1 MSVQCSWFRIT
12 GILRW
17 NSGSTIYND
26 CQLLMREMIQKKV
39 RILGMLSAML
49 CCGAVSAQQHEVEMI
64 PFGNMD
70 QWIDRQIKESGII
83 GGATKNVYAI
93 GPTATVTETK
103 AYKNMGGSPWATSNV
118 MARVAGITKTNT
130 SVFPE
135 KRGDGFCARMD
146 TRMESVKV
154 FGIVDITVLAA
165 GSMFLGEVHEPIK
178 GTKNPQKMLNSG
190 IPFTKK
196 PIAIQF
202 DYKVKMSDCEK
213 RIRATGFSRITDVE
227 GKDFPEV
234 NLFLQKRWEDEKGNI
249 YAKRV
254 GTMVVRYYTTTDWH
268 NNATYSIMYG
278 DITSDPAYKAHMM
291 RLQVEERY
299 TVNSKGESVP
309 IKEVAWGT
317 KDDVPTHLLLQFT
330 SSHGGAY
337 IGSPGNSLWIDNV
350 KLVY

>member
-1 MSVQCSWFRIT
+1 
-12 GILRW
+12 
-17 NSGSTIYND
+17 
-26 CQLLMREMIQKKV
+26 
-39 RILGMLSAML
+39 
-49 CCGAVSAQQHEVEMI
+49 
-64 PFGNMD
+64 
-70 QWIDRQIKESGII
+70 
-83 GGATKNVYAI
+83 
-93 GPTATVTETK
+93 
-103 AYKNMGGSPWATSNV
+103 MGGSPWATSNV

-196 PIAIQF
+196 PIAVQF
-202 DYKVKMSDCEK
+202 DY
-213 RIRATGFSRITDVE
+213 
-227 GKDFPEV
+227 
-234 NLFLQKRWEDEKGNI
+234 KRWEDEKGNI

-278 DITSDPAYKAHMM
+278 DITGDPAYKAHMM

-299 TVNSKGESVP
+299 AVNSKGESVP

-317 KDDVPTHLLLQFT
+317 EDDVPTHLLLQFT

>member
-1 MSVQCSWFRIT
+1 M
-12 GILRW
+12 
-17 NSGSTIYND
+17 
-26 CQLLMREMIQKKV
+26 
-39 RILGMLSAML
+39 LGVLSAML

-118 MARVAGITKTNT
+118 MARVAGITKLILLFRIGT
-130 SVFPE
+130 
-135 KRGDGFCARMD
+135 RGWFLRPHGHPYGKC
-146 TRMESVKV
+146 EG

-202 DYKVKMSDCEK
+202 DYKVKMSDREK

-278 DITSDPAYKAHMM
+278 DITGDPAYKAHMM

-299 TVNSKGESVP
+299 AVNSKGESVP

-317 KDDVPTHLLLQFT
+317 EDDVPTHLLLQFT

>member
-1 MSVQCSWFRIT
+1 MIRKVKNVCV
-12 GILRW
+12 
-17 NSGSTIYND
+17 
-26 CQLLMREMIQKKV
+26 LLMLLGSGTILWAQER
-39 RILGMLSAML
+39 RI
-49 CCGAVSAQQHEVEMI
+49 EPI
-64 PFGNMD
+64 RFGNMD

-83 GGATKNVYAI
+83 GGALKHVYAI
-93 GPTATVTETK
+93 GPTATITGNKE
-103 AYKNMGGSPWATSNV
+103 YSNMGGSPWASSNV

-135 KRGDGFCARMD
+135 KRGNGFCARMD

-154 FGIVDITVLAA
+154 FGLIDITVLAA
-165 GSMFLGEVHEPIK
+165 GSVFLGEVHEPIK

-190 IPFTKK
+190 VPFTKK
-196 PIAIQF
+196 PIALQF
-202 DYKVKMSDCEK
+202 DYKVKMSDRKK

-227 GKDFPEV
+227 GRDYPEV
-234 NLFLQKRWEDEKGNI
+234 NLFLQKRWEDAEGNI

-254 GTMVVRYYTTTDWH
+254 GTMVVRYDKTTDWQ

-278 DITSDPAYKAHMM
+278 DITGDPAYRAYMM

-299 TVNSKGESVP
+299 AINSKGESVP
-309 IKEVAWGT
+309 IKEVGWGT
-317 KDDVPTHLLLQFT
+317 KDDVPTHLILQFT

>member
-1 MSVQCSWFRIT
+1 M
-12 GILRW
+12 
-17 NSGSTIYND
+17 
-26 CQLLMREMIQKKV
+26 MQKK
-39 RILGMLSAML
+39 ICMYGLLSAFL
-49 CCGAVSAQQHEVEMI
+49 CCGTALAQQQQHTVEVI
-64 PFGNMD
+64 PFGDMD

-83 GGATKNVYAI
+83 GGALKNVYAI
-93 GPTATVTETK
+93 GPTATIRENK

-135 KRGDGFCARMD
+135 KRGDGYCARMD

-154 FGIVDITVLAA
+154 
-165 GSMFLGEVHEPIK
+165 LG
-178 GTKNPQKMLNSG
+178 
-190 IPFTKK
+190 
-196 PIAIQF
+196 
-202 DYKVKMSDCEK
+202 
-213 RIRATGFSRITDVE
+213 IRATGFSRITDVE

-234 NLFLQKRWEDEKGNI
+234 NLFLQKRWEDKDGNI
-249 YAKRV
+249 FAKRV
-254 GTMVVRYYTTTDWH
+254 GTMVVRYYNTTDWH

-278 DITSDPAYKAHMM
+278 DITGDPAYKPHMM

-299 TVNSKGESVP
+299 AINSKGESVP
-309 IKEVAWGT
+309 VKEVAWGT
-317 KDDVPTHLLLQFT
+317 EEDAPTHLLLQFT